1 MMFDQPVAATL
12 RDSQRVLLAGCGGG
26 YDVLGA
32 VPLASELIAAGKEVE
47 FASFSFTRL
56 NRVAGHKR
64 VREVPHLYV
73 ATAAA
78 ATPAAYCPE
87 AWLASWFGARF
98 KSEARV
104 WCFENVGVAP
114 LRHAYEHLVTT
125 LNVDAVVLIDGGIDS
140 LLRGNETSLGTPA
153 EDFASLAA
161 VDSLSVPV
169 KLLACVGFGAELRD
183 GICHAQ
189 ALERMAEIT
198 AAGGLL
204 GVWPLIT
211 STRAADEYRDAA
223 EFIGRRQRK
232 QHGSHIHSVVQ
243 YSMEGTFGATAD
255 HVWVSPLAAMYWFFS
270 LQHVTRTNLIL
281 EHIGE
286 TKTLWEIAAVIEA
299 LRKTFPVKVRCAIP
313 L

>member
-1 MMFDQPVAATL
+1 MFDQPVATTL
-12 RDSQRVLLAGCGGG
+12 RDSRRVLLAGCGGG

-56 NRVAGHKR
+56 DRVAGHEQ
-64 VREVPHLYV
+64 VSEVPHLYL

-87 AWLASWFGARF
+87 AWLASWVGARF

-104 WCFENVGVAP
+104 WCFENVGVVP
-114 LRHAYEHLVTT
+114 LRQAYEYLVTT
-125 LNVDAVVLIDGGIDS
+125 LNIDAVVLIDGGIDS

-161 VDSLSVPV
+161 VGSLSVPV

-189 ALERMAEIT
+189 VLERVAELT
-198 AAGGLL
+198 VGGAFL

-211 STRAADEYRDAA
+211 STRAADEYRQAS
-223 EFIGRRQRK
+223 EFIGRRQRE

-243 YSMEGTFGATAD
+243 WSLEGSFGARAD
-255 HVWVSPLAAMYWFFS
+255 HVWVSPLASMFWFFS
-270 LQHVTRTNLIL
+270 LEHVTRTNLIL
-281 EHIGE
+281 EHIHE
-286 TKTLWEIAAVIEA
+286 TKTLWEIAAIIEA
-299 LRKTFPVKVRCAIP
+299 LRKTIPVRVRCAIP